1 MKEKLD
7 IKYIWKNSKNCHS
20 LRIEYTHI
28 ENIEIKKKH
37 DILSAEFTIILG

>member
-28 ENIEIKKKH
+28 ENIEIKKK
-37 DILSAEFTIILG
+37 T